1 MDLINLN
8 KVEKILIK
16 YKPDTI
22 VNLAA
27 KVNFK
32 KKKYHR
38 CKINFEL
45 PKFLAD
51 FSKKNKTN
59 LIQMSGTIVHGQKF
73 NFYTAKTPLKPEN
86 NYGKYKLKADKYI
99 INKKIKYVII
109 RTGGIYE
116 KDGPFHLGINKTIS
130 EAIKKNP

>member
-1 MDLINLN
+1 MICVIGSNGFVGKNFCKFLIKKKKNFIGLTRKIIHKKNNQNYVRVDLINLN

-59 LIQMSGTIVHGQKF
+59 
-73 NFYTAKTPLKPEN
+73 
-86 NYGKYKLKADKYI
+86 
-99 INKKIKYVII
+99 
-109 RTGGIYE
+109 
-116 KDGPFHLGINKTIS
+116 
-130 EAIKKNP
+130 